1 MERSMLIA
9 IGAVIISVVAITS
22 AIVLKPTL
30 AIGTGAVGADELANN
45 SVTGDKIVDGTITDA
60 DIISTGISRIA
71 NNAVGSDQVADN
83 SITSAKIRDEDI
95 AAIDIATGAVTT
107 DEILD
112 ETVGA
117 ADIADGAVTTS
128 EILDGTIATT
138 DIANGAVTYDKMA
151 IKIKAGISEVVD
163 GGTITHGLGVV
174 PTAVVATPVNKPG
187 WPDWIYNVNVTSVN
201 ATSFTVSFAG
211 RPDPSAAGIAW
222 QQITTPENV
231 HWIAVYTP

>member
-1 MERSMLIA
+1 MEKSMSIA
-9 IGAVIISVVAITS
+9 IGAIIISIVAITS
-22 AIVLKPTL
+22 TVVLKPTL
-30 AIGTGAVGADELANN
+30 AIGAGAVGTNELADD

-60 DIISTGISRIA
+60 DITSTGISRIA
-71 NNAVGSDQVADN
+71 DDAITSPKIAEADGTTGQDTNTGSGVKTGHIQDSAVN
-83 SITSAKIRDEDI
+83 SAKI
-95 AAIDIATGAVTT
+95 
-107 DEILD
+107 
-112 ETVGA
+112 
-117 ADIADGAVTTS
+117 ADD
-128 EILDGTIATT
+128 TISTI

-187 WPDWIYNVNVTSVN
+187 WPDWIYNVNVASVN